1 MSNVSIQRKIELL
14 EQVKPIRTLPKL
26 DVLTTDMA
34 DMYFGMSKGR
44 CSNAICTGKA
54 FRGGVDGSPCLIHIT
69 KDMLIQS
76 GYRATTVCNGVKE
89 YALDDTRI
97 LYGNLT
103 RIGLTKEAMVYL
115 AEMFKK
121 APVAIEYRKLL
132 QKEMECSESGNKL
145 ESETPIAPEAI
156 AVQKSESAIVVEPI
170 IAEDSESALT
180 VSEMNRMES
189 EKQISLAIHSF
200 ISDQFGEIRTITKD
214 GEPWFVAAD
223 VCRALEIS
231 NSRDAV
237 ARLDEDEK
245 NTVVLTDG
253 NRGNPNMTIVNE
265 PGLYTLVLGS
275 RKPEAK
281 AFKRW
286 ITHEVIPMIRK
297 HGAYMTPEKLEEAL
311 LNPDVMIKLMKDLK
325 QERKLRQQA
334 EWRER
339 LAVAK
344 SKILMVEAQEWDY
357 IEIINALMR
366 KCAAS
371 HFAGQFQLAYDELH
385 RQIRYKHGI
394 ALKNRKK
401 AKNASWLSTAK
412 PEELPK
418 IAQVAATICE
428 SRGTDISDVIN
439 DVNAKIMSRAN
450 RRGVA

>member
-1 MSNVSIQRKIELL
+1 MFKCNLYRKG
-14 EQVKPIRTLPKL
+14 VP
-26 DVLTTDMA
+26 
-34 DMYFGMSKGR
+34 
-44 CSNAICTGKA
+44 
-54 FRGGVDGSPCLIHIT
+54 GGVDGSPCLIHIT

-132 QKEMECSESGNKL
+132 QKEMECSKSGNKL

-200 ISDQFGEIRTITKD
+200 ISDQFGEIRTVMKD

-223 VCRALEIS
+223 VCRALEIEPTAT
-231 NSRDAV
+231 R
-237 ARLDEDEK
+237 RLDDDEK
-245 NTVVLTDG
+245 MTLRLTQG
-253 NRGNPNMTIVNE
+253 ESNRTSDTNIINE

-286 ITHEVIPMIRK
+286 ITHEVIPTIRK

-311 LNPDVMIKLMKDLK
+311 LNPDTVIKLAHQLK

-371 HFAGQFQLAYDELH
+371 HFSGQFQLAYDELH

>member
-1 MSNVSIQRKIELL
+1 
-14 EQVKPIRTLPKL
+14 
-26 DVLTTDMA
+26 
-34 DMYFGMSKGR
+34 
-44 CSNAICTGKA
+44 
-54 FRGGVDGSPCLIHIT
+54 
-69 KDMLIQS
+69 MLIQS
-76 GYRATTVCNGVKE
+76 GYRATVVCNGVKE

-170 IAEDSESALT
+170 IAEDSESVLT

-189 EKQISLAIHSF
+189 EKQTSYGTHSF
-200 ISDQFGEIRTITKD
+200 VSDQFGEIRTVMKD

-223 VCRALEIS
+223 VCRALGHS
-231 NSRDAV
+231 NVTV
-237 ARLDEDEK
+237 ALDRLDDDEK
-245 NTVVLTDG
+245 AKFNLG
-253 NRGNPNMTIVNE
+253 LRGGDTGCVNE

-286 ITHEVIPMIRK
+286 ITHEVIPTIRK

-311 LNPDVMIKLMKDLK
+311 LNPDTVIKLAHQLK

>member
-1 MSNVSIQRKIELL
+1 MQSVPERRS
-14 EQVKPIRTLPKL
+14 
-26 DVLTTDMA
+26 
-34 DMYFGMSKGR
+34 G
-44 CSNAICTGKA
+44 
-54 FRGGVDGSPCLIHIT
+54 GGVDGSPCLIHIT

-132 QKEMECSESGNKL
+132 QKEMECSKSGNKL

-180 VSEMNRMES
+180 VYEMNRMES

-200 ISDQFGEIRTITKD
+200 ISDQFGEIRTVMKD

-223 VCRALEIS
+223 VCRVLEIQ
-231 NSRDAV
+231 NTTQALG
-237 ARLDEDEK
+237 RLDEDERSML
-245 NTVVLTDG
+245 NIG
-253 NRGNPNMTIVNE
+253 RQGEASIVNE

-275 RKPEAK
+275 RKQEAK

-286 ITHEVIPMIRK
+286 ITHEVIPTIRK

-311 LNPDVMIKLMKDLK
+311 LNPDTVIKLAHQLK

>member
-1 MSNVSIQRKIELL
+1 MQSVPERRS
-14 EQVKPIRTLPKL
+14 
-26 DVLTTDMA
+26 
-34 DMYFGMSKGR
+34 G
-44 CSNAICTGKA
+44 
-54 FRGGVDGSPCLIHIT
+54 GGVDGSPCLIHIT

-200 ISDQFGEIRTITKD
+200 ISDQFGEIRTVMKD

-223 VCRALEIS
+223 VCRALELA
-231 NSRDAV
+231 NVGNAL
-237 ARLDEDEK
+237 ARLDDDEK
-245 NTVVLTDG
+245 SSIRSTDVTSNG
-253 NRGNPNMTIVNE
+253 GNPNISIVNE

-286 ITHEVIPMIRK
+286 ITHEVIPTIRK

-311 LNPDVMIKLMKDLK
+311 LNPDTVIKLAHQLK

-428 SRGTDISDVIN
+428 SRGMDISDVIN